1 MIVYQCNSIG
11 KPKQLRRYVK
21 MRVSDKNK
29 RFYDNFHKRRGQSYW
44 WKNVDEKDTNTMQEH
59 M

>member
-44 WKNVDEKDTNTMQEH
+44 WKNVDEKDTNTVQEH